1 MNGNE
6 VCVPVV
12 RGRGC
17 RLVSRILPP
26 QLFAPEFG
34 GGGKGFNSR
43 QELEESPS
51 NWSTIFVSSDR
62 VHFRFNLFE
71 WIAIKEK
78 IFESFYIRICLNSLF
93 FTPKFRDSYFYIY
106 DKYIFELQNAR
117 GDFLTSFP
125 RVEINKNNKSCDIN

>member
-26 QLFAPEFG
+26 QLFEFG
-34 GGGKGFNSR
+34 GGEKGFNSR

-78 IFESFYIRICLNSLF
+78 IFESFYIRLFFSPIIVSFLRPSFVTLIFIYTINICLNCKMLEA
-93 FTPKFRDSYFYIY
+93 
-106 DKYIFELQNAR
+106 IF
-117 GDFLTSFP
+117 
-125 RVEINKNNKSCDIN
+125 